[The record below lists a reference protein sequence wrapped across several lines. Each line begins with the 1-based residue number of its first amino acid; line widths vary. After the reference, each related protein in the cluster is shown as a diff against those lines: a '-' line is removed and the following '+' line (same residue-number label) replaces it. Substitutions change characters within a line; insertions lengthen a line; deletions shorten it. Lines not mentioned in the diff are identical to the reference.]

1 MFPDSELGTDN
12 KMIEHIKFGNKY
24 RLIWR
29 TPVRKT
35 VAYVLNYTID
45 ETGYRIIPVLRND
58 DLMKRIDTRFMV
70 SIWEKT
76 GPKIYVST
84 AYINLP
90 REIGETGIWHEVG
103 HIHYEHHLQNEFY
116 DKEKTIA
123 ARILA
128 IENGNVLS
136 IEEEA
141 DSFAVLQSGK
151 EAMIGFL
158 ELLLLTRPTEG
169 NLSFNEIGK
178 RELQMRIANIRAL

>member
-1 MFPDSELGTDN
+1 
-12 KMIEHIKFGNKY
+12 MIEHTRFGNKY

-29 TPVRKT
+29 TPRSKK
-35 VAYVLNYTID
+35 VADVLNYTID
-45 ETGYRIIPVLRND
+45 ETGYRVIPVLLDD
-58 DLMKRIDTRFMV
+58 DLMQRIDTRFMV

-103 HIHYEHHLQNEFY
+103 HIHHKHHLQNEFY
-116 DKEKTIA
+116 DKGKTIA

-128 IENGNVLS
+128 IENGNVMS
-136 IEEEA
+136 IEKEA

-158 ELLLLTRPTEG
+158 ELLLRTRPTGG
-169 NLSFNEIGK
+169 NFSFNEIGK
-178 RELQMRIANIRAL
+178 RELQMRIETIRKL

>member
-1 MFPDSELGTDN
+1 MGIDN
-12 KMIEHIKFGNKY
+12 KMTERIKFGDKY
-24 RLIWR
+24 RLFWR
-29 TPVRKT
+29 ISGRKT
-35 VAYVLNYTID
+35 VADILNYTID
-45 ETGYRIIPVLRND
+45 ETGYRVIPVLLDD
-58 DLMKRIDTRFMV
+58 DLMKRIDTRCMV

-116 DKEKTIA
+116 DKEQTIV

-136 IEEEA
+136 IEKEA

-158 ELLLLTRPTEG
+158 ELLLRTRPTGG

-178 RELQMRIANIRAL
+178 RELQMRIETIQKL